1 MEAVILSRIDAH
13 IKAGLNP
20 PGLINA
26 IINVTQLLIT
36 PKIHVANRNT

>member
-1 MEAVILSRIDAH
+1 MEAVILSRIDAR

-26 IINVTQLLIT
+26 IINVTQLLIAS
-36 PKIHVANRNT
+36 KIRATNRNT